1 MKQLTIKKKIEGVGI
16 GLHKGEPI
24 PFSFH
29 PLEANSGIVFYRTD
43 TKTYIEATPEN
54 VVNTMMATVIGKEGN
69 NISTI
74 EHLLSAVYAFGIDN
88 LLIKIG
94 ASEVPVM
101 DGSSASFAMMINEVG
116 VQEQHANKKVMILEK
131 EVEVRDGDKYS
142 KISPDTISQFLFSV
156 DFKHPAIGFQKYHL
170 NFSKKNYLDQISR
183 ARTFGF
189 LKDVQMLRAQNL
201 ALGASLENAIVLDD
215 KKIIN
220 EDGLRFGNEF
230 VRHKILDA
238 IGDLALLGMPYI
250 GKYESHAGSHHLNH
264 LLTKEILKSTEN
276 YRVEEFDKV
285 IDATFSKAYA

>member
-1 MKQLTIKKKIEGVGI
+1 MKQRTIKKKIDGVGI

-24 PFSFH
+24 PFSLH
-29 PLEANSGIVFYRTD
+29 PLEIDSGIIFYRTD
-43 TKTYIEATPEN
+43 TKTYIEAKPEN
-54 VVNTMMATVIGKEGN
+54 VVDTKMATVIGKDGN

-74 EHLLSAVYAFGIDN
+74 EHLLSAIYAFGIDN
-88 LLIKIG
+88 ILIKIG

-101 DGSSASFAMMINEVG
+101 DGSSASFGMMLNEVG
-116 VQEQHANKKVMILEK
+116 TVEQNANKKVLVIAK
-131 EVEVRDGDKYS
+131 EIEVRDGDKFS
-142 KISPDTISQFLFSV
+142 KISPDNNSQFLFTV
-156 DFKHPAIGFQKYHL
+156 DFKHPAIGFQKYHF
-170 NFSKKNYLDQISR
+170 NFSKKNYIDQISR

-189 LKDVQMLRAQNL
+189 LKDVQMLRNQNL

-250 GKYESHAGSHHLNH
+250 GKYESYAGSHHLNH
-264 LLTKEILKSTEN
+264 LLTKEILKSKEN
-276 YRVEEFDKV
+276 YYIKELQGSSDT
-285 IDATFSKAYA
+285 TFSKAYA